1 MRLCNNAKHLSVGC
15 VEYLWTLTLSWI
27 VLSVLPVINTGIG
40 HSFAINLSGEVARV
54 ESLRTRPRQA
64 RVALHLEDLPFLE
77 NDEQR
82 QNDKFLRQF
91 HKVLYRYLSIVA
103 LCLKWRV

>member
-1 MRLCNNAKHLSVGC
+1 M
-15 VEYLWTLTLSWI
+15 
-27 VLSVLPVINTGIG
+27 LSVLLITSTVISDSIAT
-40 HSFAINLSGEVARV
+40 NLPGEDARE

-64 RVALHLEDLPFLE
+64 RGALHLKGLPFRE

-91 HKVLYRYLSIVA
+91 HKVLYRYQSIITPRTRQENTGFRI
-103 LCLKWRV
+103 L

>member
-1 MRLCNNAKHLSVGC
+1 MRVYNKSKHLGVGC
-15 VEYLWTLTLSWI
+15 VESLWKLTFSWI
-27 VLSVLPVINTGIG
+27 VLSLLPVMNTRASDSI
-40 HSFAINLSGEVARV
+40 ATNLSGEEARE

-64 RVALHLEDLPFLE
+64 RGALHLEDLSLLE

-91 HKVLYRYLSIVA
+91 HKVLYRY
-103 LCLKWRV
+103 